1 MLRSLIALCLSRRPL
16 VLAAFAAFLA
26 LGTVAFTTLNI
37 EAYPD
42 PAPPIIEIIA
52 QWPGQSPEEVER
64 YVTIPIEIA
73 VSSTPGL
80 KYIRSNTVY
89 ALGFIR
95 LQFEYGRD
103 YYFVRQQ
110 TLNRLKDAVLPPNVQ
125 PVISPAGG
133 ISEIFRYE
141 LKGPP
146 DMDLIELKTLQ
157 NWVVER
163 KLRTVAGVAD
173 VAVLGG
179 KTKEFQAEIDLNL
192 MMAYGLT
199 LPQIMTAISSGNS
212 NVGGR
217 TIALGEQSVNVRGLG
232 VVGSLEDIRNIVLS
246 QQGGVPVLLSDV
258 AKVQIGFAP
267 RLGISARDDRPDIVT
282 GIVLMQKLERT
293 MEVVTRVRA
302 AIKRINTDGSLPPG
316 VTIEPWYDRGDLV
329 AITVQTVLHNLLFG
343 VALIFLIQW
352 VFLGDLRCAL
362 IVSATIPVALFL
374 AVIITVLRGES
385 ANLLSVGAIDLG
397 IIVDATVIMLENIFR
412 HLAHHGPRGPAAAEE
427 TLGDKL
433 HRVLTG
439 GVEVDKAIFFSVI
452 ITIAAF
458 LPLFTMQGV
467 EGQIFG
473 PMARTYAY
481 ALLGAVI
488 ATFTV
493 TPVLS
498 SLLLPARVNEVE
510 TFLVRQ
516 IRKAY
521 HVVLPRAVRRFRLAA
536 ALALAFL
543 VVCGALGARLGTEFL
558 PKLEEGNLWI
568 RALLPPTITLEAGRD
583 AVARMRNVIG
593 SYAPVKTVVSEQGR
607 GDEGTDPDGSFVA
620 ELFAQLKPAAE
631 WPKGMTK
638 VAMVKQMSE
647 QLEREFV
654 GVDFNFSQYIQD
666 NIEEAVSGVKG
677 ENSVKIFGPDLTELV
692 RLSKAVKSEIAA
704 VPGVTDPA
712 VFNLLGQPNLVIRI
726 DRARAARYGFS
737 VGDINSVV
745 QAAIGGQEITRVYE
759 GEMNFALTV
768 RLAEEYRRNV
778 EAIRSIPVA
787 LPNSDPRAPPAYI
800 ALGEL
805 GDVRLE
811 TGAAYIYRE
820 NNQRFVPLK
829 YSVRG
834 RDLGSTVAEAQQRV
848 GDKVKMP
855 EGYKLDWTGE
865 FGALVEAQKRLAII
879 VPLSLL
885 LIFML
890 LYSLFTSARVSLLA
904 LSGIPFAVCGG
915 ILGLTF
921 AGLNFSISAA
931 IGFISLFG
939 VSSMDGILLMTYIRR
954 NIDAGHD
961 SESAIITA
969 AQTRMRQ
976 IFMTGLSACIG
987 LVPAAFS
994 TSIGAQVQQPL
1005 ACVIVGGMLLSPICS
1020 LLVIPM
1026 LARMF
1031 MPYVPGT
1038 IPGHETPA
1046 AGAER
1051 TEQPEPA
1058 A

>member
-1 MLRSLIALCLSRRPL
+1 MLRSLIAFCLSRRPL
-16 VLAAFAAFLA
+16 VLISYAVFIAVGAAAFS
-26 LGTVAFTTLNI
+26 TMNI

-52 QWPGQSPEEVER
+52 QYPGQSPEEVER

-110 TLNRLKDAVLPPNVQ
+110 TLNRLKDAVLPPGVQ

-133 ISEIFRYE
+133 VSEIFRYE
-141 LKGPP
+141 LRGPP
-146 DMDLIELKTLQ
+146 GMDLIELKTLQ

-173 VAVLGG
+173 VATIGG
-179 KTKEFQAEIDLNL
+179 KTKEFQAEVDLNL

-217 TIALGEQSVNVRGLG
+217 TIEMGEQSVNVRGLG
-232 VVGSLEDIRNIVLS
+232 VVTSLEDIANVVLS
-246 QQGGVPVLLSDV
+246 QQGGVPVLLNDV
-258 AKVQIGFAP
+258 AKIQIGFAP
-267 RLGISARDDRPDIVT
+267 RLGISARDDRGDIVT

-293 MEVVTRVRA
+293 MEVVTRVRN
-302 AIKRINTDGSLPPG
+302 AIERINSDGSLPAG
-316 VTIEPWYDRGDLV
+316 VKIEPWYDRGDLV

-343 VALIFLIQW
+343 VALIFVIQW

-362 IVSATIPVALFL
+362 IVAATIPVALFL

-397 IIVDATVIMLENIFR
+397 IIVDSTVIMLENIFR
-412 HLAHHGPRGPAAAEE
+412 HLAYHGSRAPAAGHESL
-427 TLGDKL
+427 TDKL
-433 HRVLTG
+433 HRILTSA
-439 GVEVDKAIFFSVI
+439 VEVDKAIFFCVI

-458 LPLFTMQGV
+458 MPLFTMQGV

-498 SLLLPARVNEVE
+498 SVLLPARVNEIE

-516 IRKAY
+516 IRRVYRAI
-521 HVVLPRAVRRFRLAA
+521 LPVAVRRFRLAA
-536 ALALAFL
+536 TIALIFL
-543 VVCGALGARLGTEFL
+543 LVCGVLGARLGTEFL

-583 AVARMRNVIG
+583 AVTRMRAVIG
-593 SYAPVKTVVSEQGR
+593 SYAPVRTVASEQGR

-620 ELFAQLKPAAE
+620 ELFAQLKPADE
-631 WPKGMTK
+631 WPKGLTK
-638 VAMVKQMSE
+638 AALVRQMGE
-647 QLEREFV
+647 QLGREFV

-677 ENSVKIFGPDLTELV
+677 ENSVKIFGPELAELV
-692 RLSKAVKSEIAA
+692 RLSKAVKNEIAA
-704 VPGVTDPA
+704 VPGVTDPG

-726 DRARAARYGFS
+726 DRATAARYGFS
-737 VGDINSVV
+737 VADINSVV
-745 QAAIGGQEITRVYE
+745 QAAVGGQEVTRVYE

-768 RLAEEYRRNV
+768 RLAPEYRRNV
-778 EAIRSIPVA
+778 DAIRSVPVA
-787 LPNSDPRAPPAYI
+787 LPNNDPRSPTAYI
-800 ALGEL
+800 ALGDL
-805 GDVRLE
+805 GEVKLE

-834 RDLGSTVAEAQQRV
+834 RDLGSTVAEAQDRIA
-848 GDKVKMP
+848 KKLPMP
-855 EGYKLDWTGE
+855 QGYRMEWTGE
-865 FGALVEAQKRLAII
+865 FGALVEAQQRLAII

-885 LIFML
+885 LILML
-890 LYSLFTSARVSLLA
+890 LYSLFASVRDSLLA
-904 LSGIPFAVCGG
+904 LAGIPFAVAGG
-915 ILGLTF
+915 ILGLYV
-921 AGLNFSISAA
+921 ANLNFSISAA

-939 VSSMDGILLMTYIRR
+939 VSAMDGILLISYIRR
-954 NIDAGHD
+954 NMDQGIASD
-961 SESAIITA
+961 EAIISA
-969 AQTRMRQ
+969 AETRMRQ
-976 IFMTGLSACIG
+976 VFMTGLSACIG
-987 LVPAAFS
+987 LLPAAIS
-994 TSIGAQVQQPL
+994 AGIGSQVQQPL
-1005 ACVIVGGMLLSPICS
+1005 ACVVVGGMLLSPICS
-1020 LLVIPM
+1020 LLVIPTV
-1026 LARMF
+1026 ARIF

-1038 IPGHETPA
+1038 GPGHETAAVPTA
-1046 AGAER
+1046 AGV
-1051 TEQPEPA
+1051 
-1058 A
+1058 

>member
-1 MLRSLIALCLSRRPL
+1 MLITFAVFIA
-16 VLAAFAAFLA
+16 VGYAAFS
-26 LGTVAFTTLNI
+26 TMNI
-37 EAYPD
+37 EAFPD

-52 QWPGQSPEEVER
+52 QYPGQSPEEVER

-110 TLNRLKDAVLPPNVQ
+110 TLNRLKDAVLPPAVQ

-141 LKGPP
+141 LSGPP
-146 DMDLIELKTLQ
+146 GTDLIELKTLQ

-173 VAVLGG
+173 VATIGG

-199 LPQIMTAISSGNS
+199 LPQIMNAISTGNS

-217 TIALGEQSVNVRGLG
+217 TIEMGEQSVNVRGLG
-232 VVGSLEDIRNIVLS
+232 VVSSLEDIGNIVLS

-258 AKVQIGFAP
+258 AKIQIGFAP
-267 RLGISARDDRPDIVT
+267 RLGISARDDRGDIVS

-293 MEVVTRVRA
+293 MEVVTRVRN
-302 AIKRINTDGSLPPG
+302 AIERINTDGSLPPG
-316 VTIEPWYDRGDLV
+316 FKIEPWYDRGDLV

-343 VALIFLIQW
+343 VALIFVVQW

-362 IVSATIPVALFL
+362 IVSATVPVALSL
-374 AVIITVLRGES
+374 AVIITVLRGDS

-397 IIVDATVIMLENIFR
+397 IIVDSTVIMLENIFR
-412 HLAHHGPRGPAAAEE
+412 HLTHHRPRAPGAGEE
-427 TLGDKL
+427 SLTDKL
-433 HRVLTG
+433 HRILTG
-439 GVEVDKAIFFSVI
+439 AVEVDKAIFFSVI

-458 LPLFTMQGV
+458 MPLFTMQGV

-498 SLLLPARVNEVE
+498 SVLLPARVNEIE

-516 IRKAY
+516 IRRVY
-521 HVVLPRAVRRFRLAA
+521 QVLLPLAVRRFRLAA
-536 ALALAFL
+536 TMAVAFL
-543 VVCGALGARLGTEFL
+543 VVCGALGVRLGTEFL

-583 AVARMRNVIG
+583 AVTRMRVEIA
-593 SYAPVKTVVSEQGR
+593 SYAPVRTVVSEQGR

-620 ELFAQLKPAAE
+620 ELFVQLKPTDE
-631 WPKGMTK
+631 WPKGLTK
-638 VAMVKQMSE
+638 ATMVRQMSE

-677 ENSVKIFGPDLTELV
+677 ENSVKIFGPDLAELV
-692 RLSKAVKSEIAA
+692 RLSKAVKNEIAT
-704 VPGVTDPA
+704 VPGVTDPG

-726 DRARAARYGFS
+726 DRAAAARYGFS

-745 QAAIGGQEITRVYE
+745 QAAVGGQEVTRVYE

-768 RLAEEYRRNV
+768 RLAPEYRRNV
-778 EAIRSIPVA
+778 DAIRSVPVA
-787 LPNSDPRAPPAYI
+787 LPNNDPKTPTAYI
-800 ALGEL
+800 ALGDL
-805 GDVRLE
+805 GEVKLE

-834 RDLGSTVAEAQQRV
+834 RDLGSTVAEAQDRIAKKLPLPQ
-848 GDKVKMP
+848 
-855 EGYKLDWTGE
+855 GYRMEWTGE
-865 FGALVEAQKRLAII
+865 FGALVEAQKRLAVI

-885 LIFML
+885 LISML
-890 LYSLFTSARVSLLA
+890 LYSLFASVRDSLLA
-904 LSGIPFAVCGG
+904 LAGIPFAVAGG
-915 ILGLTF
+915 ILGLYV
-921 AGLNFSISAA
+921 ANLNFSISAA

-939 VSSMDGILLMTYIRR
+939 VSAMDGILLISYIRR
-954 NIDAGHD
+954 NMDEGIGSD
-961 SESAIITA
+961 EAIISA
-969 AQTRMRQ
+969 AETRMRQ
-976 IFMTGLSACIG
+976 VFMTGLSACIG
-987 LVPAAFS
+987 LVPAAIS
-994 TSIGAQVQQPL
+994 TGIGSQVQQPL
-1005 ACVIVGGMLLSPICS
+1005 ACVVVGGMLLSPICS
-1020 LLVIPM
+1020 LLVIPTV
-1026 LARMF
+1026 ARIF

-1038 IPGHETPA
+1038 GPGHETAAVPA
-1046 AGAER
+1046 TAGVQ
-1051 TEQPEPA
+1051 TSPSTDL
-1058 A
+1058 

>member
-1 MLRSLIALCLSRRPL
+1 MLRSLVAFCLSRRPL
-16 VLAAFAAFLA
+16 VLAAFGAFLA
-26 LGTVAFTTLNI
+26 LGLAAFSALNI

-110 TLNRLKDAVLPPNVQ
+110 TLNRLKDTVLPPGVQ

-173 VAVLGG
+173 VATIGG

-199 LPQIMTAISSGNS
+199 LPQIMNAISSGNS

-217 TIALGEQSVNVRGLG
+217 TIEMGEQSVNVRGLG
-232 VVGSLEDIRNIVLS
+232 VVSSLEDIGNVVLS

-258 AKVQIGFAP
+258 AKIRIGFAP
-267 RLGISARDDRPDIVT
+267 RLGISARDDRGDIVT

-293 MEVVTRVRA
+293 MEVVTRVRN
-302 AIKRINTDGSLPPG
+302 AIARINSDGSLPAG
-316 VTIEPWYDRGDLV
+316 VKIEPWYDRGDLV

-362 IVSATIPVALFL
+362 IVAATIPVALLL
-374 AVIITVLRGES
+374 AVMITVVRGES

-397 IIVDATVIMLENIFR
+397 IIVDGTVIMVENIFR
-412 HLAHHGPRGPAAAEE
+412 HIAHHTSRVPSDRDVRFS
-427 TLGDKL
+427 DKL
-433 HRVLTG
+433 SWVLAG
-439 GVEVDKAIFFSVI
+439 AVEVDKAIFFSVI

-498 SLLLPARVNEVE
+498 SVLLPARVSEIE

-516 IRKAY
+516 IRRVY
-521 HVVLPRAVRRFRLAA
+521 QIVLPLAVRRFRVAA
-536 ALALAFL
+536 MIAIAFL
-543 VVCGALGARLGTEFL
+543 AVCGVLGLRLGTEFL

-568 RALLPPTITLEAGRD
+568 RAVMPATITLEAGMD
-583 AVARMRNVIG
+583 
-593 SYAPVKTVVSEQGR
+593 
-607 GDEGTDPDGSFVA
+607 
-620 ELFAQLKPAAE
+620 
-631 WPKGMTK
+631 
-638 VAMVKQMSE
+638 
-647 QLEREFV
+647 
-654 GVDFNFSQYIQD
+654 
-666 NIEEAVSGVKG
+666 
-677 ENSVKIFGPDLTELV
+677 
-692 RLSKAVKSEIAA
+692 
-704 VPGVTDPA
+704 
-712 VFNLLGQPNLVIRI
+712 
-726 DRARAARYGFS
+726 
-737 VGDINSVV
+737 
-745 QAAIGGQEITRVYE
+745 
-759 GEMNFALTV
+759 
-768 RLAEEYRRNV
+768 
-778 EAIRSIPVA
+778 
-787 LPNSDPRAPPAYI
+787 
-800 ALGEL
+800 
-805 GDVRLE
+805 
-811 TGAAYIYRE
+811 
-820 NNQRFVPLK
+820 
-829 YSVRG
+829 
-834 RDLGSTVAEAQQRV
+834 TVAKIRTV
-848 GDKVKMP
+848 
-855 EGYKLDWTGE
+855 
-865 FGALVEAQKRLAII
+865 
-879 VPLSLL
+879 
-885 LIFML
+885 
-890 LYSLFTSARVSLLA
+890 
-904 LSGIPFAVCGG
+904 
-915 ILGLTF
+915 IL
-921 AGLNFSISAA
+921 
-931 IGFISLFG
+931 
-939 VSSMDGILLMTYIRR
+939 
-954 NIDAGHD
+954 
-961 SESAIITA
+961 
-969 AQTRMRQ
+969 
-976 IFMTGLSACIG
+976 
-987 LVPAAFS
+987 
-994 TSIGAQVQQPL
+994 
-1005 ACVIVGGMLLSPICS
+1005 
-1020 LLVIPM
+1020 
-1026 LARMF
+1026 
-1031 MPYVPGT
+1031 
-1038 IPGHETPA
+1038 
-1046 AGAER
+1046 
-1051 TEQPEPA
+1051 
-1058 A
+1058 